1 MGRYKFN
8 REQLK
13 FVEDKRGLRGWLK
26 RMVKYFVISVLIAIL
41 YYLIVS
47 VFVSTEQE
55 RRLARENKLMEE
67 EYGRLQEKIEVLDNT
82 IKNLQVKDREI
93 YKQIFDAEPPAISG
107 QENYEAVFFAGI
119 DTTRNDEI
127 IAYSKDRIAQM
138 AFGGA
143 LVNKAIKS
151 INSEFAALGEDVKK
165 IPSIVPLKDFSIGQ
179 TGASVGQK
187 INPFYKTVS
196 MHNGID
202 LLGAVGNEILAAADG
217 VVEQVSRK
225 GKKEGN
231 MITINHGNGY
241 ITRYMLVGDI
251 LVRQGQ
257 KVTQGTIIGRVGLS
271 GMSFAPHLHYEVIYE
286 GENMDPVNYFF
297 ADLTPA
303 LFKEMVIITSNTGQS
318 LD

>member
-26 RMVKYFVISVLIAIL
+26 RMVKYFVISVLIAVL

-67 EYGRLQEKIEVLDNT
+67 EYGRLQEKIEILDNT

-127 IAYSKDRIAQM
+127 IAYSRERIAQM
-138 AFGGA
+138 ASGGA
-143 LVNKAIKS
+143 LVNMAIKS

-187 INPFYKTVS
+187 INPFYKTVT

-231 MITINHGNGY
+231 MITLNHGNGY

-257 KVTQGTIIGRVGLS
+257 KVEQGAIIGRVGLS
-271 GMSFAPHLHYEVIYE
+271 GMSFAPHLHYEVIYN

>member
-13 FVEDKRGLRGWLK
+13 FVEDKRGLRGWMK
-26 RMVKYFVISVLIAIL
+26 RMVKYFVISILIAVL
-41 YYLIVS
+41 YYLVVS

-67 EYGRLQEKIEVLDNT
+67 EYERLQEKIEILDNT
-82 IKNLQVKDREI
+82 VKNLQLKDREI
-93 YKQIFDAEPPAISG
+93 YKQIFDAEPPSVSG

-119 DTTRNDEI
+119 DTTRNDKI
-127 IAYSKDRIAQM
+127 IAYSGDRIALM
-138 AFGGA
+138 ELKGA
-143 LVNKAIKS
+143 LVGKAINS
-151 INSEFAALGEDVKK
+151 INSEFAKLGDDVKK

-196 MHNGID
+196 RHNGID
-202 LLGAVGNEILAAADG
+202 LLGAVGTEILAAADG
-217 VVEQVSRK
+217 VVELVSRK

-257 KVTQGTIIGRVGLS
+257 KVNQGAIIGRVGLS
-271 GMSFAPHLHYEVIYE
+271 GMSFAPHLHYEVIYD

>member
-127 IAYSKDRIAQM
+127 IAYSRDRIAQM
-138 AFGGA
+138 GFGGA

-151 INSEFAALGEDVKK
+151 INIEFAALGDDVKR

-251 LVRQGQ
+251 LVRQGK
-257 KVTQGTIIGRVGLS
+257 KVAQGTIIGRVGLS
-271 GMSFAPHLHYEVIYE
+271 GMSFAPHLHYEVIYK

>member
-26 RMVKYFVISVLIAIL
+26 RMVKYFVISILIAIL

-67 EYGRLQEKIEVLDNT
+67 EYVRLQEKIEVLDNT

-127 IAYSKDRIAQM
+127 VAYSKDRIAQM
-138 AFGGA
+138 VSGGA

-151 INSEFAALGEDVKK
+151 INSEFATLGDDVKK

-231 MITINHGNGY
+231 TISINHGNGY

-257 KVTQGTIIGRVGLS
+257 KVEQGAIIGRVGLS
-271 GMSFAPHLHYEVIYE
+271 GMSFAPHLHYEVIYN

>member
-26 RMVKYFVISVLIAIL
+26 RMVKYFVISVLIAVL

-67 EYGRLQEKIEVLDNT
+67 EYGRLQEKIEILDNT

-127 IAYSKDRIAQM
+127 IAYSRERIAQM
-138 AFGGA
+138 ASGGA
-143 LVNKAIKS
+143 LVNMAIKS

-187 INPFYKTVS
+187 INPFYKTVT

-231 MITINHGNGY
+231 MITVNHGNGY

-257 KVTQGTIIGRVGLS
+257 KVEQGAIIGRVGLS
-271 GMSFAPHLHYEVIYE
+271 GMSFAPHLHYEVIYN

>member
-26 RMVKYFVISVLIAIL
+26 RMVKYFVISILIAIL

-67 EYGRLQEKIEVLDNT
+67 EYGRLQEKIEILDNT

-127 IAYSKDRIAQM
+127 VAYSRDRIAQM
-138 AFGGA
+138 VSGGA
-143 LVNKAIKS
+143 SVNKAIKS
-151 INSEFAALGEDVKK
+151 IKSEFAALGEDVKK

-231 MITINHGNGY
+231 TISINHGNGY

-257 KVTQGTIIGRVGLS
+257 KVEQGAIIGRVGLS
-271 GMSFAPHLHYEVIYE
+271 GMSFAPHLHYEVIYN